1 MLRFIP
7 HPIPNVNN
15 NILYMREYIIFLFLL
30 LADCAI
36 DDNFYKCKTL
46 SGKVFLIGHHI
57 LDLYRW
63 FGSFLFP
70 YYLVHFVLVVGFII
84 GWHLFG
90 GCFLVPYVNKLC
102 GLHKSC
108 QWKSLMKTL
117 LQKTGNSEKVE
128 YLLTFIILAYDLYF
142 ILKL

>member
-1 MLRFIP
+1 
-7 HPIPNVNN
+7 
-15 NILYMREYIIFLFLL
+15 MRQYIIFLFLL
-30 LADCAI
+30 LADCAY

-70 YYLVHFVLVVGFII
+70 YYLVHFVIVSSFVI

-90 GCFLVPYVNKLC
+90 LCILVPVVNKIC
-102 GLHKSC
+102 GLHKNC
-108 QWKSLMKTL
+108 PWKSIVKDLV
-117 LQKTGNSEKVE
+117 QKTGGGDKVE
-128 YLLTFIILAYDLYF
+128 FLITYMILAYDLYF